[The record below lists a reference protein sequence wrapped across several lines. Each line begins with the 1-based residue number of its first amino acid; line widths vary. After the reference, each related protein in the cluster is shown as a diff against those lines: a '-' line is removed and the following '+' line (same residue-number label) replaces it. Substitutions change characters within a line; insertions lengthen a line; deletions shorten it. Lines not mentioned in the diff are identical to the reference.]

1 MWEIGLIK
9 YLVQKHA
16 PDVMKCL
23 VDTKRTR
30 KVTQLNVTDLSSAL
44 VLYYSGVA
52 ISICVF
58 LAEKVLVLKFGQA
71 K

>member
-30 KVTQLNVTDLSSAL
+30 KVTQLNLTDLFSAL
-44 VLYYSGVA
+44 VLYCSGVA

-58 LAEKVLVLKFGQA
+58 LAEKVVAVMLGLA

>member
-1 MWEIGLIK
+1 
-9 YLVQKHA
+9 
-16 PDVMKCL
+16 MKCL

-44 VLYYSGVA
+44 VLYCSGVA